1 MTMQAQVPQKMSIQG
16 ILTDDFGEAYPDDV
30 YTLNFRLYNQEFG
43 GVVAWQE
50 SQDVESR
57 SGLFNALLGE
67 INPLDIPFDRPYF
80 LGITVDGG
88 QELEPRIELAATPYS
103 LIARTVAPGG
113 IQPGAL
119 SENSVDV
126 NNIVPKIV
134 SSVNGVSSDGGNIQL
149 VAGSNITISPDDVNK
164 TITISASDQSGGNSG
179 ILQINGGNAIDVNDN
194 DGPTTTISVANNS
207 INDDEIQ
214 NNSISA
220 SSLAAGAV
228 GNSEI
233 QDNAVSLNKISTD
246 VISSID
252 GVRNDGGNVDLVAGT
267 NVTITPN
274 DVNNTITISAINQG
288 GGSGN
293 FTQINP
299 GNAIDVSD
307 IDGPITTISVD
318 QKSIGTNELESEVT
332 FESGGRV
339 DIDNP
344 NGVRVSRLTYDTR
357 SAGFLGLKNRFG
369 ADILRLHSRS
379 SDGGALDIYDDQ
391 GNTIIELSDNL
402 SGGGYLGM
410 FSSSGSPFVSI
421 SPNTFGDGQIQLG
434 NRNASLIADLTATPA
449 GGGLFTLGNA
459 IAVQLQ

>member
-318 QKSIGTNELESEVT
+318 QN
-332 FESGGRV
+332 
-339 DIDNP
+339 
-344 NGVRVSRLTYDTR
+344 
-357 SAGFLGLKNRFG
+357 
-369 ADILRLHSRS
+369 
-379 SDGGALDIYDDQ
+379 Q
-391 GNTIIELSDNL
+391 
-402 SGGGYLGM
+402 
-410 FSSSGSPFVSI
+410 
-421 SPNTFGDGQIQLG
+421 
-434 NRNASLIADLTATPA
+434 
-449 GGGLFTLGNA
+449 
-459 IAVQLQ
+459 